1 MRKLYFSFLPA
12 LIVSAC
18 ATRVAY
24 VGSSYTPTQQVE
36 VFVTQQAVK
45 KPFDI
50 IGKGYVHTPP
60 SFSNEEKIQRKA
72 VEKAKQKGAD
82 AVIIED
88 YFVLATDNSVTTSVV
103 SDSSRKVSVGV
114 GTAQAHPSVTSGFQ
128 ILFIR
133 YKP

>member
-1 MRKLYFSFLPA
+1 MKKLYFSLLPLLFA
-12 LIVSAC
+12 TAC

-24 VGSSYTPTQQVE
+24 VGSSYAPTKKVE
-36 VFVTQQAVK
+36 VFVSQQSVN

-50 IGKGYVHTPP
+50 IGKGYAHTPV
-60 SFSNEEKIQRKA
+60 SFTNEEKIQRKA

-88 YFVLATDNSVTTSVV
+88 YFVLATDNSVTTSAVR
-103 SDSSRKVSVGV
+103 DSSRNVNFSS
-114 GTAQAHPSVTSGFQ
+114 APAHPSVTSGFQ
-128 ILFIR
+128 ILFIK

>member
-1 MRKLYFSFLPA
+1 MRKLYFSLLPA
-12 LIVSAC
+12 LFVSAC

-24 VGSSYTPTQQVE
+24 VGSSYTPTQQVD
-36 VFVTQQAVK
+36 VYVTQQAVK

-50 IGKGYVHTPP
+50 IGKGYAHTPV
-60 SFSNEEKIQRKA
+60 SFTNEEKIQRKA

-114 GTAQAHPSVTSGFQ
+114 GTAQSHPSVTSGLQ